1 MRRLVSAFLCGL
13 AVALSSPVH
22 AQTPL
27 SQPQSPVLV
36 IESERLFLETEFGQ
50 ASLRAIDDQARRL
63 AAESRE
69 IDAQLIEEE
78 RALTEARP
86 TLSPEDF
93 RARADAFDERVLR
106 LRRERD
112 DAGSRLNRARDEA
125 EQILRN
131 AALPVLAQIVLD
143 RGAVAVF
150 ERREVFIVDDSID
163 ITDEAIARIDLQLGA
178 EDVQTGLDDAPTP
191 DTGVPDSEQS
201 DTKSDP

>member
-1 MRRLVSAFLCGL
+1 MRRLLSALSLGL
-13 AVALSSPVH
+13 AVLCALPAA
-22 AQTPL
+22 AQTG
-27 SQPQSPVLV
+27 QQNPQTPVLV

-63 AAESRE
+63 ASESRE

-86 TLSPEDF
+86 TLTPEEF
-93 RARADAFDERVLR
+93 RARADAFDEKVLR

-112 DAGSRLNRARDEA
+112 EASTQLGRARDEA

-131 AALPVLAQIVLD
+131 AALPVLAQIVLE

-150 ERREVFIVDDSID
+150 ERRDVFIVDDSID
-163 ITDEAIARIDLQLGA
+163 ITDEAVARINEQLGA
-178 EDVQTGLDDAPTP
+178 EDVQTGGVPVAPPSDDAP
-191 DTGVPDSEQS
+191 EQS
-201 DTKSDP
+201 DTESDP

>member
-1 MRRLVSAFLCGL
+1 MRRVLSAVSLGL
-13 AVALSSPVH
+13 AVLLAPPVA
-22 AQTPL
+22 AQTGL
-27 SQPQSPVLV
+27 SQPQSTILV

-86 TLSPEDF
+86 TLEPEEF

-112 DAGSRLNRARDEA
+112 EASTQLGRARDEA
-125 EQILRN
+125 ETILRN
-131 AALPVLAQIVLD
+131 AALPVLAKIVLD

-163 ITDEAIARIDLQLGA
+163 ITDEAIAQINEQLGA
-178 EDVQTGLDDAPTP
+178 DDVQTGGTPSEAP
-191 DTGVPDSEQS
+191 VPQAPEQS

>member
-1 MRRLVSAFLCGL
+1 MRRLLSAAAVLL
-13 AVALSSPVH
+13 AAVLAPPLAAQSDLSS
-22 AQTPL
+22 
-27 SQPQSPVLV
+27 PQSPVLV
-36 IESERLFLETEFGQ
+36 IESERLFIETEFGR
-50 ASLRAIDDQARRL
+50 ASLRAIDEQARRL

-86 TLSPEDF
+86 TLSTEEF

-112 DAGSRLNRARDEA
+112 EASTQLGRARDEA
-125 EQILRN
+125 ESILRN
-131 AALPVLAQIVLD
+131 AALPILAQIVLD

-150 ERREVFIVDDSID
+150 ERRDVFIVDDAID
-163 ITDEAIARIDLQLGA
+163 ITDEAIRRIDEQLGA
-178 EDVQTGLDDAPTP
+178 EDVLTNGTP
-191 DTGVPDSEQS
+191 STETSPEQS